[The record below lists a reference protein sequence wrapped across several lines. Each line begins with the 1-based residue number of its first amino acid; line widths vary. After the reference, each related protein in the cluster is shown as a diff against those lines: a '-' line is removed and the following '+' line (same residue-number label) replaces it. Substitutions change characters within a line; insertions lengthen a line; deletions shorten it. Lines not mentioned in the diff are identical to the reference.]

1 MACELSIQ
9 YAALIAGLYSANAI
23 TLPLLQG
30 LMGKQLLAWGAGQRH
45 SHQPNWGFSP
55 GGHHYQTS
63 LSVPAMDQDREGNLS
78 AVTSGSRREG
88 SHCPNRKN
96 DAHPRASI
104 LANGR
109 DRLLFA
115 IFGCSLF
122 ALADL
127 SLDTISCTIQ
137 PQECSH
143 FLTALNLDH
152 SAWGK

>member
-1 MACELSIQ
+1 M
-9 YAALIAGLYSANAI
+9 
-23 TLPLLQG
+23 PLLYLYYRVSWESSSWPGELARDTAISPTGASPLGDTTIRRACLCPRWTKTEKETSPQSHLDLG
-30 LMGKQLLAWGAGQRH
+30 GKEGTA
-45 SHQPNWGFSP
+45 
-55 GGHHYQTS
+55 QTARMT
-63 LSVPAMDQDREGNLS
+63 P
-78 AVTSGSRREG
+78 T
-88 SHCPNRKN
+88 
-96 DAHPRASI
+96 I

>member
-30 LMGKQLLAWGAGQRH
+30 LMGKQPLAWGAGQRH
-45 SHQPNWGFSP
+45 SPTGASP
-55 GGHHYQTS
+55 LGDTTIRRACPCPRWTKTEETSPQSHLDLGGKEGTAQTARMT
-63 LSVPAMDQDREGNLS
+63 P
-78 AVTSGSRREG
+78 T
-88 SHCPNRKN
+88 
-96 DAHPRASI
+96 I

-152 SAWGK
+152 SAWEK